1 MEVVH
6 SIPIMAANQFLKIP
20 LLLVLAGS
28 VFAAEFVP
36 PAEGPVAFRRDRVP
50 LDAETMLSLASQ
62 MTTLARAMDADTPR
76 HRQAAARML
85 ALAMARDPTS
95 SEARGLVSEYEAG
108 NHQPVKAG
116 INKSH
121 PLIWQY
127 IDWLESKE
135 AGADGRALAACLSDV
150 MAISDSNHP
159 RAQALRS
166 AGEKGAWHDWVAEL
180 AAFKKNPVAPV
191 DPEKTPPVDNT
202 KPTILLTKASVITPL
217 WNAPT
222 KTPNG
227 SWSLAAASLEMNATE
242 MKAGSEDGMPFTL
255 FIGNAGDGGSLL
267 ASLVPPITNLLT
279 ATHGPLPKNCRINIG
294 GDSLEASLLSRKRH
308 SLSAAAAVLASSALT
323 GREPQATIIGAVD
336 EKGTLKLPVGF
347 WDQLQSLHTGRGSRL
362 VIPAAGADYLASMLA
377 LERPDFFLDYEVLLA
392 RDFKDLLDLTA
403 KTPLEPLAK
412 VSQQFAE
419 IRSKAGS
426 MPTNQYVANSF
437 VRRRLADIT
446 AAAPYHAS
454 AKMLA
459 IQGSG
464 NRPSYV
470 RRDVLAAELR
480 RAVEPVE
487 WILLQTALDFD
498 AAQLE
503 LVGQTFENLRTKVD
517 RLARY
522 AEKGD
527 RDLVDHT
534 LEMVNA
540 IRTLDRGI
548 RARPDVYTGI
558 SPAVG
563 AFAALTKAYTTNSQ
577 ELATES
583 GEPLPVP
590 PN

>member
-1 MEVVH
+1 MM
-6 SIPIMAANQFLKIP
+6 SAFQFLKIP
-20 LLLVLAGS
+20 LLLALAGS

-62 MTTLARAMDADTPR
+62 MTTLARGMDAETPR

-85 ALAMARDPTS
+85 ALAMALDPTS
-95 SEARGLVSEYEAG
+95 SDARALVAEYEAG
-108 NHQPVKAG
+108 HHQPMTAG
-116 INKSH
+116 IDKSH

-135 AGADGRALAACLSDV
+135 AGADGHALAACLNDV
-150 MAISDSNHP
+150 MAISDSTHP

-166 AGEKGAWHDWVAEL
+166 SGEKGAWHDWVADL
-180 AAFKKNPVAPV
+180 AAFKEATVAHV

-202 KPTILLTKASVITPL
+202 KSAILLAKASLITPL
-217 WNAPT
+217 WNPPT
-222 KTPNG
+222 KTTNG
-227 SWSLAAASLEMNATE
+227 SWALGAASLEMNATE
-242 MKAGSEDGMPFTL
+242 LKAPPGGGRPFTL
-255 FIGNAGDGGSLL
+255 LIGNAGENGPL
-267 ASLVPPITNLLT
+267 ASLVPPITRLLT
-279 ATHGPLPKNCRINIG
+279 TTHGPLPKNCRINIG
-294 GDSLEASLLSRKRH
+294 GDSLEASLLSKKRH

-336 EKGTLKLPVGF
+336 EKGAFKLPVGF
-347 WDQLQSLHTGRGSRL
+347 WDQLQSLHNGRGSRL
-362 VIPAAGADYLASMLA
+362 VLPAAAADYLSSMLA
-377 LERPDFFLDYEVLLA
+377 LERPEFFLDYEVLLA

-403 KTPLEPLAK
+403 MTPPDPLAK

-419 IRSKAGS
+419 IRSKTGS
-426 MPTNQYVANSF
+426 MPINQYVANTF
-437 VRRRLADIT
+437 VRRRLAEIS

-464 NRPSYV
+464 NRPTYI

-487 WILLQTALDFD
+487 WIMKQTALSFD
-498 AAQLE
+498 ASHLE
-503 LVGQTFENLRTKVD
+503 LVGQTFEDVRAKVD
-517 RLARY
+517 HLARY
-522 AEKGD
+522 ADKSD
-527 RDLVDHT
+527 RELIDHT
-534 LEMVNA
+534 QEMVNA
-540 IRTLDRGI
+540 IRTLDRGL
-548 RARPDVYTGI
+548 RARPDVYAGI

-563 AFAALTKAYTTNSQ
+563 AFAALTKAYTANSQ

-583 GEPLPVP
+583 GEPEPVLPH
-590 PN
+590 